1 MKITFHFF
9 IAFPS
14 ICCAF
19 SYSSYDPNLSK
30 KNVLSSSADTLVT
43 CSAHM
48 SASYP
53 HISCDDTTDP
63 VSVSDE
69 DSLDVREEELK
80 LLDTLCAL
88 LGISAP
94 DVYFSTGRDGERG
107 MYTKRDIET
116 DNIIMKIPLSS
127 CIRDDQP
134 PSWLQDEVISD
145 SDYVHTQVLDPS
157 KWATRL
163 ASSLIDKRFN
173 IHNLFSSN
181 NNNNNFD
188 EDLKEDFEEDN
199 IKSGIQKW
207 LDAMPN
213 PEFLRASLPVH
224 WSEETLLNAKCTALE
239 LAVDSSY
246 FARGEAVHDIIQSL
260 QRSLE
265 DENKKQNKKIKALE
279 GVDLDKICQDVLDI
293 VQTRSCRLE
302 APGGA
307 QWGPPLRVLAPV
319 FDYINHGSS
328 QSLKGAGFA
337 NAYFGLE
344 KCPSKGNISI
354 VVRARTNISSD
365 EEILVDYGVS
375 AHPAWR
381 CLASYGFVPE
391 YGNLLM
397 EDDDEE
403 EEDTE
408 VEDVAEVY
416 MNGRRFE
423 VGRYTIP
430 TELVETAYESLV
442 IEQNEF
448 SNPEQYEILYQ
459 YTTTNS
465 NDNHQQDV
473 KPLLSPIVATR
484 LAKRISDAAFALL
497 LHSEKEQLYEDGN
510 DSPNSIIS
518 ERLAAALRWSQH
530 RVLRDCA
537 DSLREYST
545 E

>member
-1 MKITFHFF
+1 MKITFRFF

-14 ICCAF
+14 VCCAF
-19 SYSSYDPNLSK
+19 SYSSYDPKVSK
-30 KNVLSSSADTLVT
+30 KNVLSNEAGTFVT

-53 HISCDDTTDP
+53 HTSCDDTTDH
-63 VSVSDE
+63 VSVSDA
-69 DSLDVREEELK
+69 DSPNVREEEPK

-94 DVYFSTGRDGERG
+94 DIYLSTGRDGERG
-107 MYTKRDIET
+107 IYTKKDIQT
-116 DNIIMKIPLSS
+116 DNIIMQIPLSS

-134 PSWLQDEVISD
+134 PSWLQGEVISD
-145 SDYVHTQVLDPS
+145 SKYAHTQVFDPS

-163 ASSLIDKRFN
+163 ASSLIDKKLN
-173 IHNLFSSN
+173 IQNLFSN
-181 NNNNNFD
+181 NND
-188 EDLKEDFEEDN
+188 DSKDFEEEDV
-199 IKSGIQKW
+199 KSGIQKW

-246 FARGEAVHDIIQSL
+246 FARGEAVHDMIQSL
-260 QRSLE
+260 QQSLE

-344 KCPSKGNISI
+344 KCPSKANISI
-354 VVRARTNISSD
+354 VVRARTDICAD
-365 EEILVDYGVS
+365 EEILVDYGAS

-391 YGNLLM
+391 YGNLLI
-397 EDDDEE
+397 DDEDSLD
-403 EEDTE
+403 DTE

-423 VGRYTIP
+423 VGRYTVP

-448 SNPEQYEILYQ
+448 SNPEQYETLDQ
-459 YTTTNS
+459 YTTNNYS
-465 NDNHQQDV
+465 DNHQQDA
-473 KPLLSPIVATR
+473 KPLLSPVVATR
-484 LAKRISDAAFALL
+484 LAKRISDASFALL
-497 LHSEKEQLYEDGN
+497 LHSEKEQLYDDSN

-537 DSLREYST
+537 DSLRDYST